1 MDIQRTV
8 RIAFVLAL
16 AALGSLVA
24 AAPADAERDHLQCY
38 RIEHAQR
45 LVPRLPIE
53 LSNQLRDQECVVEQ
67 EELFCA
73 GTEKNGGDDPRG
85 GEAADFVCYRLKCDD
100 ASSQVRAEDQFGT
113 RGLQFRRATLVCA
126 PVEKIGQCGP
136 ATCAPGT
143 VCCDPLFGIC
153 TAPGEVCIAGG
164 NQGAAPAVLR

>member
-1 MDIQRTV
+1 MNIQMAV
-8 RIAFVLAL
+8 WIVIVLAL
-16 AALGSLVA
+16 AALGSLA
-24 AAPADAERDHLQCY
+24 ASAPAAAERDHLQCY
-38 RIEHAQR
+38 RIERAQR

-73 GTEKNGGDDPRG
+73 SSEKNGGDDPRG

-100 ASSQVRAEDQFGT
+100 ASSRVRAEDQFGT
-113 RGLQFRRATLVCA
+113 RGLEFRRATLVCA

-143 VCCDPLFGIC
+143 VCCNPLLGIC
-153 TAPGEVCIAGG
+153 TAPGEVCA
-164 NQGAAPAVLR
+164 LD